1 MQGLESLANRV
12 CVLQCE
18 ALSLVGD
25 TQCTLDTV
33 KFTFMLWD
41 HVACGVRMGCVQ
53 DGGGGLLFV
62 VSYDGVG
69 AEKRLF
75 MGVPWIECT
84 GCGRTLA
91 AASTVDSFLQQ
102 IHSSDCLQT
111 DVVFDGKLAVDKTL
125 SLHLQFGCDIGN
137 KSMLLVKD
145 VAECDNVLLVI
156 DLFK

>member
-1 MQGLESLANRV
+1 MQCLESLANRF

-25 TQCTLDTV
+25 TQCTLDAV

-41 HVACGVRMGCVQ
+41 HVACGVRIGCVQ

-62 VSYDGVG
+62 VRYDTAG

-91 AASTVDSFLQQ
+91 TASIVDCFLQQ

-111 DVVFDGKLAVDKTL
+111 DVVFDGNLAVDKTL

-137 KSMLLVKD
+137 NSTLLVKD
-145 VAECDNVLLVI
+145 VAECENVLLVI